1 MDIKLPLELAHLLI
15 MFLSKGHSITCCHQ
29 PFVFT
34 KINGQPMRMATDMSS
49 YWGALLQQMGCSAKF
64 SPHM

>member
-15 MFLSKGHSITCCHQ
+15 MFLSKGHSITCCQQ
-29 PFVFT
+29 PYVFT
-34 KINGQPMRMATDMSS
+34 KASGQPMKAASDMSH
-49 YWGALLQQMGCSAKF
+49 YWSTLLQQMGCSARF